1 METIA
6 RHASAHVQAA
16 AVLRTVQLLATEARP
31 AVQAVFL
38 LRFASMALVAPD
50 PSPAIVLAT
59 SGWLLLTVAIYL
71 LNGVSDLTG
80 DKLNES
86 SRPLAD
92 GLVDVETAQFAAAAC
107 ALTGVA
113 TCFTISVIL
122 GALSIAMLTL
132 GVGYSYGPCWK
143 AGRYAASIVIGGGA
157 ALTYVAGAAVAG
169 VASWQLLTF
178 TTALSVWIAF
188 ASASKDFSDIIGDRV
203 AGRRTIPVELGYDRA
218 SRHLA
223 IATTLAAAMV
233 VGVSIT
239 LGVHSI
245 ATGVIVAGTAVLA
258 FALAAARNAGS
269 QPTRTPYRVY
279 MVTQYAACAGLLAGA
294 VA

>member
-6 RHASAHVQAA
+6 RHPSAHVQAA
-16 AVLRTVQLLATEARP
+16 AVLRTVQLLAAEARP

-50 PSPAIVLAT
+50 PSPAIALGAT
-59 SGWLLLTVAIYL
+59 GWLLITVAIYL
-71 LNGVSDLTG
+71 LNGVSDLAG
-80 DKLNES
+80 DKVNGS
-86 SRPLAD
+86 SRPLAAGVLD
-92 GLVDVETAQFAAAAC
+92 LATVRFAAAAC
-107 ALTGVA
+107 GLTGVA
-113 TCFTISVIL
+113 TCCSSSLVL
-122 GALSIAMLTL
+122 GALSIAILMLGL
-132 GVGYSYGPCWK
+132 GYSYGPCWK
-143 AGRYAASIVIGGGA
+143 DGRYAASIVIGAGA

-169 VASWQLLTF
+169 VANWQLMTF
-178 TTALSVWIAF
+178 TTALSAWIGL
-188 ASASKDFSDIIGDRV
+188 ASASKDFSDVIGDRM
-203 AGRRTIPVELGYDRA
+203 AGRRTIPVELGFEVA

-223 IATTLAAAMV
+223 MTTTSAAALV

-239 LGVHSI
+239 LGVYSI
-245 ATGVIVAGTAVLA
+245 TTGVIVAGTAVLA
-258 FALAAARNAGS
+258 FALASARNAGS